1 MNRNS
6 HNLRGLSTHAPNP
19 VPRWRTVFIALV
31 LVLAIGSAAQ
41 TPPVQAAPAGELVY
55 FSMKVVNPKTT
66 LRCGQTATYLVR
78 VELAQSKG
86 APTPAPGSFGL
97 PKGQSVVNVKVEASS
112 VNKTAGDFV
121 GTAAA
126 TTSVVFDDDLTG
138 LAAKFKFKAGKP
150 GKTKLYFEGLVG
162 KEYVS
167 TELNVKVLPCKFK
180 AKTVLQF
187 STAYYNLT
195 GISSDAV
202 MIADEHGNYTGS
214 ASMSWAYSNV
224 ISGGGPCR
232 YSMLAADS
240 QVDLVGQLD
249 EDGGQVMTTATFQP
263 TTVSSTVSC
272 TIVTGTGPD
281 PATVY
286 PLTFTVDSS
295 GGVSTQTAT
304 AEGIQGGLEL
314 EGPVYGTARVILIP
328 EADEAVAFIPGNYQ
342 PRVSTSSPLWWAML
356 WDNFPSL
363 FSALLPLR

>member
-1 MNRNS
+1 MNRNFQDS
-6 HNLRGLSTHAPNP
+6 KGSSTHVRNP
-19 VPRWRTVFIALV
+19 VPRWRIVFIALA
-31 LVLAIGSAAQ
+31 LVIGSAGL
-41 TPPVQAAPAGELVY
+41 TSPVQAAPHREPVY
-55 FSMKVVNPKTT
+55 FSMKVQGPQKP
-66 LRCGQTATYLVR
+66 LRCGQTVTYVVR

-86 APTPAPGSFGL
+86 APTPVPGSFGF
-97 PKGQSVVNVKVEASS
+97 PKGLGVVNVKVEAFSS
-112 VNKTAGDFV
+112 DKNVGDFV
-121 GTAAA
+121 ATEKGYATAKTGVA
-126 TTSVVFDDDLTG
+126 FNDDLAALTG
-138 LAAKFKFKAGKP
+138 AAIFKFKAKKP
-150 GKTKLYFEGLVG
+150 GKTTLHFEGLVG

-167 TELNVKVLPCKFK
+167 AQVDVTVLPCKFK

-187 STAYYNLT
+187 STGFYNLA
-195 GISSDAV
+195 GISSEAV
-202 MIADEHGNYTGS
+202 MIADEQGHLRGS

-281 PATVY
+281 SATVH

-304 AEGIQGGLEL
+304 AEGVQGGLEL
-314 EGPVYGTARVILIP
+314 EGPVSGTARVILIP
-328 EADEAVAFIPGNYQ
+328 EEDEAVSLIPGNLEA
-342 PRVSTSSPLWWAML
+342 S
-356 WDNFPSL
+356 WDDLSSL
-363 FSALLPLR
+363 FGALLALR